1 MTRDAGRH
9 STKLSVLFVAAILIP
24 GCVLA
29 YFSIQ
34 NVSSQKELAEKKL
47 LEEEKGLATE
57 IGVLAHDELLRNAT
71 AFFAAGD
78 KVYPDLR
85 KISLP
90 SGVAP
95 HVAQS
100 FALDSDGRFLW
111 PRYAGTDPVGSTAPE
126 TTRFVTPFASAE
138 REEFAAQNLSE
149 AARLYREAAGAA
161 RHDATRA
168 AAINGLA
175 RVLAK
180 SNQVKQAPAEYEAL
194 LERYGSLNDENGV
207 SFARYALHQLIRI
220 SSSDPMGV
228 FRRISS
234 LLSRLENGEMPLTDQ
249 TEPLLREV
257 EKWLDRNPEATG
269 ANDLVPAQLSM
280 IRGRLT
286 FMAQDA
292 PTIALIQSRNRAS
305 VSLLKLGPFE
315 AVVAQVAG
323 NSRLFVIRRDANPP
337 GILGYQV
344 ALEHL
349 SSTLLERGSR
359 IPTSLKMEIT
369 IAPGSKVLAP
379 DDPTVLVQDL
389 SPLLPWWRVSIR
401 PQDPEII
408 SRYVARRR
416 WIYGTTLAL
425 LLAGMFLGVTLVLRD
440 LSREQ
445 RLSRLRSDFV
455 ANVTHELKTPL
466 TSIRMFAETLRM
478 GRIKEE
484 SERQECLD
492 VIVSEAQRLSRLIS
506 NVLDF
511 SKIERGQ
518 KLYQMAEVNVS
529 EVDESTLGTLKYSLE
544 EQGFTLETEIEPRV
558 RAIGDADAL
567 EQAMLNLINNAV
579 KYSRRNKSV
588 RIRLWAQGDE
598 VLFRVSDRGIG
609 IPEGE
614 QNRIFEKFYRVH
626 MGNEPDT
633 GGAGLG
639 LTVVKHIVEAHRGKI
654 RVESKVGEGSSFSL
668 ILPRLQETPGAEARG
683 NDNDPRN

>member
-9 STKLSVLFVAAILIP
+9 STKSSILFVAAILIP

-47 LEEEKGLATE
+47 LEEEKSLATE
-57 IGVLAHDELLRNAT
+57 IGVLVQDELLRNAT
-71 AFFAAGD
+71 AFFAAAD

-90 SGVAP
+90 SDVTS

-100 FALDSDGRFLW
+100 FALDSGGRFLW

-126 TTRFVTPFASAE
+126 TTRFLTLFASAE
-138 REEFAAQNLSE
+138 REEFTFKNLSE
-149 AARLYREAAGAA
+149 AARLYHEAAGAA

-180 SNQVKQAPAEYEAL
+180 SGQTEHAAAEYEAL

-207 SFARYALHQLIRI
+207 SFARYALHQLMRI

-323 NSRLFVIRRDANPP
+323 NSRLFVIRRDANQP

-349 SSTLLERGSR
+349 SSTLLERGCR

-518 KLYQMAEVNVS
+518 KQYQMAEVNVS
-529 EVDESTLGTLKYSLE
+529 EVAESTLGTLKYSLE
-544 EQGFTLETEIEPRV
+544 EQGFTVEAEIEPQVRV
-558 RAIGDADAL
+558 VGDADAL

-579 KYSRRNKSV
+579 KYSHRNKSV
-588 RIRLWAQGDE
+588 RIRLWTQGDE

-654 RVESKVGEGSSFSL
+654 QVESKVGEGSSFSI
-668 ILPRLQETPGAEARG
+668 ILPRLQESPRAEA
-683 NDNDPRN
+683 